1 MELLKMAKEAI
12 TMRSKLNDMDKK
24 LKAKIIDVEYKNIKI
39 QVNAKNEF
47 LNLNIPEDLLKEK
60 KEKIEKLILAAFEEA
75 GKKAQVLMAEE
86 AKTLMG
92 KDGIKI
98 PGLK

>member
-1 MELLKMAKEAI
+1 M
-12 TMRSKLNDMDKK
+12 
-24 LKAKIIDVEYKNIKI
+24 
-39 QVNAKNEF
+39 
-47 LNLNIPEDLLKEK
+47 NIPEDLLKEK